1 MPRVPLVLAALAA
14 LLLAGCATGGR
25 ATDAKP
31 SADPPPDGA
40 VAALP
45 AEAQPA
51 TLVVVNRS
59 RKTVYFVYASACS
72 ARSWGPD
79 RLAPEEVV
87 PPGKTAEIAVT
98 TGCWD
103 LRAVFGDGSDR
114 VRRYAYIAEPRWR
127 WTLG

>member
-1 MPRVPLVLAALAA
+1 MPRALLALALAA
-14 LLLAGCATGGR
+14 LVLAGCATSGR
-25 ATDAKP
+25 TGTDAKP
-31 SADPPPDGA
+31 PADPPPDGA

-45 AEAQPA
+45 DEARPA

-87 PPGKTAEIAVT
+87 PPGKTAAVAVT

-114 VRRYAYIAEPRWR
+114 VRRYAYIAGTEWR